1 MSAPSPLAAD
11 TSLVTYSVKVDG
23 QPIDSAYQVDSIDT
37 WVAVNRVPK
46 ARLVIFDGSPAAGD
60 FPVAD
65 RPTFVPGR
73 QVEIAVGYRDKQ
85 ATIFR
90 GLVVRQGIAIDRRQ
104 GARLVVEATDEALRM
119 TLQRRNGL
127 FLKVKDGDLIAKL
140 IKQNGLTADVAA
152 TNTLH
157 AEVVQYYATDWDL
170 VLTRA
175 EMNGLVAIAEAGK
188 VSVRAPDTST
198 TPVLTLTYGES
209 ILELDVRLDAASQYQ
224 PSAVK
229 SASWDF
235 ATQKVAQAGPGSVRV
250 KEPGNLSSDT
260 LAGVF
265 EVKEFVQ
272 QTGASLEQTALADWS
287 SSFLLKSKLAKLR
300 GSVRFQGSA
309 LAKAGAVV
317 LLAGCGARFDG
328 PVFVSGV
335 HHEVRDGVWLTTA
348 ELGLSPRWFAAE
360 ADDLAAPEASGQL
373 PPIRGLQTG
382 IVKQLDQDPE
392 GEFRVQVAL
401 PILQDDAKRLWVRL
415 SAAYA
420 SDKAGVQFYPEVGDE
435 VVLAFMNEDPRYGVI
450 LGSLHGKKRPPA
462 YPPDAKNKTK
472 AIVTRGRLELS
483 FDDED
488 KVIEIRT
495 PGKHSVRLDDKTGK
509 VTVVDASRNSITLAK
524 DGVTIESASNL
535 TLKAKANVVID
546 AGANLSLAAKA
557 NATLEGLQV
566 ALKAKTKFS
575 AAGTAAAEV
584 SASGML
590 TLKGALVKIN

>member
-11 TSLVTYSVKVDG
+11 TSLVSFAVKVDG

-37 WVAVNRVPK
+37 WTAVNRVPK

-60 FPVAD
+60 FPIAD

-73 QVEIAVGYRDKQ
+73 KVEIAIGYREKQ
-85 ATIFR
+85 TTIFR

-104 GARLVVEATDEALRM
+104 GSRLVVDATDEALRM

-127 FLKVKDGDLIAKL
+127 FLKVKDGELIAKL
-140 IKQNGLTADVAA
+140 IKDNGLAAEVAA

-188 VSVRAPDTST
+188 VSVKAPDTSAS
-198 TPVLTLTYGES
+198 PVLTLTYGES
-209 ILELDVRLDAASQYQ
+209 ILDLEAQLDAATQYAS
-224 PSAVK
+224 SAVK

-235 ATQKVAQAGPGSVRV
+235 AAQKVAQAGPGSVRV
-250 KEPGNLSSDT
+250 KEPGNLSSDE
-260 LAGVF
+260 LARVF
-265 EVKEFVQ
+265 KVKAYVQ
-272 QTGASLEQTALADWS
+272 QTGGSLEPTALTDWS
-287 SSFLLKSKLAKLR
+287 SAFLLKSRLSKLR

-309 LAKAGAVV
+309 LAKTGAVV

-348 ELGLSPRWFAAE
+348 ELGLSPRWFTAE
-360 ADDLAAPEASGQL
+360 ADGLAAPEASGQL

-382 IVKQLDQDPE
+382 VVKQLDQDPD

-420 SDKAGVQFYPEVGDE
+420 SDKAGVQFYPEIGDE

-472 AIVTRGRLELS
+472 AIVTRGKLELS

-495 PGKHSVRLDDKTGK
+495 PGKHSIRLDDKSGQ
-509 VTVVDASRNSITLAK
+509 VTVVDASKNSVTLAK
-524 DGVTIESASNL
+524 NGVTIESASNL

-584 SASGML
+584 TASGML